1 MEAKAADGTKSD
13 ENEKETTSSKMF
25 VDAKEAKG
33 NQRKFGCR
41 LSGIL
46 SVVVVV

>member
-1 MEAKAADGTKSD
+1 MEAKVADGTKSD
-13 ENEKETTSSKMF
+13 ENKKKKTTSSKMF

-46 SVVVVV
+46 SVVVV